1 MLAIFAVVL
10 RKPQQLVIVSRPA
23 PAAPVIAKSEPP
35 PVLQTPV
42 KNLVRKYATPELLP
56 TIISPQSGTIMR
68 GERLQFR
75 WEPIPQSR
83 NYEVHVVRADGDLVW
98 KRQTDKSALQLPAEV
113 SLEDGSYF
121 VWITAYL
128 ENGRTTK
135 SAPVRFLVQR

>member
-1 MLAIFAVVL
+1 VL
-10 RKPQQLVIVSRPA
+10 H
-23 PAAPVIAKSEPP
+23 
-35 PVLQTPV
+35 TPV